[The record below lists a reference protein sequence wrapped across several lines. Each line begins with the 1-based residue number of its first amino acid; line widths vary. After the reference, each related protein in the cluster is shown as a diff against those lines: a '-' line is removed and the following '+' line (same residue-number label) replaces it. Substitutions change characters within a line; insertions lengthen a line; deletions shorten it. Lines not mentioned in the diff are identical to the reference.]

1 MRIAKQIVMI
11 VLGFFAAC
19 YFTGTLVA
27 VVIHFG
33 ASEASAIY
41 KSDLIAS
48 AITLSKLVTN
58 LMLVPAFI
66 FIVIAELVPL
76 RNKAAYV
83 LFAGTV
89 GLSLSAITGAWQ
101 FVVVGLLGGS
111 VSGLIYWMIAG
122 RTAGLRKP
130 KTR

>member
-11 VLGFFAAC
+11 VLGFLAAC
-19 YFTGTLVA
+19 YFTGTFIA
-27 VVIHFG
+27 VVLHFG
-33 ASEASAIY
+33 ASEVNAAY
-41 KSDLIAS
+41 KLDLLTS
-48 AITLSKLVTN
+48 AITLSKIITN
-58 LMLVPAFI
+58 LMMIPAFI

-76 RNKAAYV
+76 RNRAAYV

-101 FVVVGLLGGS
+101 FIIVGLFGGALA
-111 VSGLIYWMIAG
+111 GLIYWVIAG

-130 KTR
+130 KTP